1 MAIEFRGVRF
11 PPLRDLTVSAP
22 SGAVIG
28 IIGEKGVRQGCAAA
42 PGIGSGASRRREK

>member
-28 IIGEKGVRQGCAAA
+28 IVGEKGAGKGRCCAWHRE
-42 PGIGSGASRRREK
+42 PSSPRRER